1 MPPMTPEERS
11 QFIRDIADALRVHED
26 AGTYLTA
33 DERKWVKLAIQA
45 EAQSIQMRKAIIEK
59 TLAGLVWAALVALG
73 YVLIDYAKNHG
84 WKA

>member
-1 MPPMTPEERS
+1 MTPDERS

-26 AGTYLTA
+26 SGTYLTA